1 MNIYLEVNYIFV
13 MCINKFLLIIAIIL
27 SPNYAHAY
35 LGLGPVLPL
44 LGTVLSYALI
54 GIIACVGFV
63 SYPMMVLY
71 KKFKNRKIKKD
82 QLVNK

>member
-1 MNIYLEVNYIFV
+1 MFIIKY
-13 MCINKFLLIIAIIL
+13 LLIIALFL

-44 LGTVLSYALI
+44 LGTVLTYTII

-71 KKFKNRKIKKD
+71 KKFKNRKTKKD
-82 QLVNK
+82 LTVKK